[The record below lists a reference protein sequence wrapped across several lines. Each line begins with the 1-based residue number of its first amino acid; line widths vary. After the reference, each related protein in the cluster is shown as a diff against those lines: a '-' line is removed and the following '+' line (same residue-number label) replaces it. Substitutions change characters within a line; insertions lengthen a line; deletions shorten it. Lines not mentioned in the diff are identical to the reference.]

1 MHFPVPSNQRLS
13 HQILRVFESI
23 SCRLLKFRL
32 AGGRIPTQAADR
44 NVHSPERKNQ
54 LMTTQSGL
62 LDSTQRWAL
71 VTGASAGIGAEFCRQ
86 LAARGYSLVMVA
98 RRKDRLDALSS
109 EIQREHR
116 VATRVYPLD
125 LTTANA
131 SVGLAQSLRSE
142 NITIEFLVNNAG
154 YGVPGYF
161 TVPDWQSHAE
171 FIQVM
176 ITAVCELTW
185 RLLPA
190 MQARKS
196 GFIINVASLAGL
208 VPGSA
213 AHTLYGASKSFL
225 IRFSE
230 SLAMENSSTGVRV
243 SALCPGFTYS
253 EFHDVSGTRELVSKM
268 PAWMWMDAAEVVSF
282 GIDSVTG
289 KLRVVAVPG
298 RVNRL
303 IARLVR
309 WLPMG
314 SATRLTR
321 RMSRFFR
328 PQSKPG

>member
-1 MHFPVPSNQRLS
+1 MV
-13 HQILRVFESI
+13 
-23 SCRLLKFRL
+23 
-32 AGGRIPTQAADR
+32 
-44 NVHSPERKNQ
+44 
-54 LMTTQSGL
+54 TTQPGMF
-62 LDSTQRWAL
+62 DSTLRWAL

-86 LAARGYSLVMVA
+86 LAAQGYSLVMVA
-98 RRKDRLDALSS
+98 RRKDRLDALAT
-109 EIQREHR
+109 EIRRERR
-116 VATRVYPLD
+116 VDTRVCPLD
-125 LTTANA
+125 LATAGA
-131 SVGLAQSLRSE
+131 SAELAQSLRSE
-142 NITIEFLVNNAG
+142 NITVEFLVNNAG

-161 TVPDWQSHAE
+161 NIPDWHSHAE

-185 RLLPA
+185 QLLPA

-282 GIDSVTG
+282 GIDSVTA
-289 KLRVVAVPG
+289 KHRVVAVPG

-303 IARLVR
+303 IARLAR

-314 SATRLTR
+314 SATGLTR
-321 RMSRFFR
+321 RMSRYFR
-328 PQSKPG
+328 SQPKSG